1 MSSPKKPLHHHVVDY
16 FLPHSRNGHRPH
28 IFSVTSVAVLAIM
41 IVVFEAGYIFQ
52 TKIVFFTTDFLASVL
67 PSVLTDLTNVAR
79 AENGLPS
86 VTRNAVLDAAAQ
98 ASAEDMAAKGY
109 FSHKTPDGKEPW
121 YWLDQAGYKYS
132 YAGQNLAVNFT
143 DSENVQTA
151 WLASPTHK
159 ENIMKPQYTE
169 VGFGTANGY
178 YQGYETTFVVEFFAT
193 PAVVA
198 ATKPAA
204 PAKPVAVVTK
214 PVPVAATSSVLGTGI
229 QQASSSADTEVTPTA
244 AVESPSEAPAPE
256 VKKVDTLLASPFST
270 LETILTILLG
280 IVASAFGFAV
290 LMRGKLQHPSV
301 VYAGSFLILLI
312 SATILGSVML
322 SGPVILSDNSQMAS
336 IEAAF

>member
-16 FLPHSRNGHRPH
+16 FLPHERNGHRPH

-41 IVVFEAGYIFQ
+41 VIVLEAGYIFQ
-52 TKIVFFTTDFLASVL
+52 TKIVFLTTDFLASVL

-79 AENGLPS
+79 AENGLPT

-109 FSHKTPDGKEPW
+109 FSHKTPDGRDPW

-193 PAVVA
+193 PAAVA

-204 PAKPVAVVTK
+204 PVKTVAAKPVSI
-214 PVPVAATSSVLGTGI
+214 AATSSVLGTGI

-256 VKKVDTLLASPFST
+256 VNKAHTLLASPFST
-270 LETILTILLG
+270 LETILTILLS

-301 VYAGSFLILLI
+301 VYAGSFLMLLI

-336 IEAAF
+336 IEVAF